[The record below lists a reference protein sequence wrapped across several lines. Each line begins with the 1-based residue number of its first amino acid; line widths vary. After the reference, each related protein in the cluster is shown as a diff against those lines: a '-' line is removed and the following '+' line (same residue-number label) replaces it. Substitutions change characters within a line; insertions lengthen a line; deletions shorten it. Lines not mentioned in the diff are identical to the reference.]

1 MARIGHKKSRNGCS
15 RCKQRKV
22 KCDEKRPCGACTKRH
37 LSCSLISSPPSDSA
51 SLDDQVNPNPK
62 SEVKVPDKGMPI
74 APKPE
79 QPSCWTQDLG
89 LMSHY
94 SSITS
99 ATLPGANRHVW
110 QIEVPS
116 VAVAYPYLMH
126 QILAVSAFHLAS
138 LNPSQGQAHLSRA
151 FQHQHHAICGI
162 RAEVSAVTVRNCH
175 ALFAASSLLF
185 IGAFAACSPAR
196 GRSLRQEVDDML
208 GVFIHVRGVRSILNS
223 FNAAIRDGILG
234 DFMECNSHTGGTG
247 LLTSLLQ
254 RLPRITEDFGTNKM
268 DPVAKALAEEA
279 IFALGESV
287 ARASAASPELNVAI
301 IWPMALKDGLLDLI
315 RARHPAA
322 LVVVAH
328 YCTVLD
334 AVGSK
339 FWFLENWGHRLLTAI
354 VEALGPCWH
363 ESVRWPMD
371 CVKYGV
377 ASIS

>member
-1 MARIGHKKSRNGCS
+1 MARFGHKKSRNGCS

-22 KCDEKRPCGACTKRH
+22 KCDERRPCGACTKRH
-37 LSCSLISSPPSDSA
+37 LTCSLVLSPPSESA
-51 SLDDQVNPNPK
+51 SPDGQVNPNPK
-62 SEVKVPDKGMPI
+62 SFMGISI
-74 APKPE
+74 APRAE
-79 QPSCWTQDLG
+79 QPSSWTQDLG

-99 ATLPGANRHVW
+99 ATLPGANLYVW
-110 QIEVPS
+110 QMEIPS
-116 VAVAYPYLMH
+116 MAVAYPFLMH

-138 LNPSQGQAHLSRA
+138 LNPSQGKAHLSRA
-151 FQHQHHAICGI
+151 FQHQHHAICGV
-162 RAEVSAVTVRNCH
+162 RAEVSAVTARNCH

-196 GRSLRQEVDDML
+196 GRRSLRQEVDDML
-208 GVFIHVRGVRSILNS
+208 GVFTLVRGVRSILNS
-223 FNAAIRDGILG
+223 FNGAIRDGILG

-254 RLPRITEDFGTNKM
+254 RLPRITENFDTKM
-268 DPVAKALAEEA
+268 DPVVKALAEEA

-287 ARASAASPELNVAI
+287 GRASASSPELNVAI
-301 IWPMALKDGLLDLI
+301 IWPMTLKDEFLDLI
-315 RARHPAA
+315 RAHHPAA

-354 VEALGPCWH
+354 VEGLGPCWY

-371 CVKYGV
+371 WVKYG
-377 ASIS
+377 AT

>member
-1 MARIGHKKSRNGCS
+1 
-15 RCKQRKV
+15 
-22 KCDEKRPCGACTKRH
+22 
-37 LSCSLISSPPSDSA
+37 
-51 SLDDQVNPNPK
+51 
-62 SEVKVPDKGMPI
+62 
-74 APKPE
+74 
-79 QPSCWTQDLG
+79 
-89 LMSHY
+89 MSHY

-99 ATLPGANRHVW
+99 ATLPGANHHVW
-110 QIEVPS
+110 QIEIPS
-116 VAVAYPYLMH
+116 VAVAYPFLMH

-151 FQHQHHAICGI
+151 FQHQHHAISGI
-162 RAEVSAVTVRNCH
+162 RAEVSAVTARNCH

-208 GVFIHVRGVRSILNS
+208 SVFTHVRGVRSILNS
-223 FNAAIRDGILG
+223 FNGAIRDGILG
-234 DFMECNSHTGGTG
+234 DFMECNSHTEGTG

-254 RLPRITEDFGTNKM
+254 RLPRIKEDFDANNT
-268 DPVAKALAEEA
+268 DPVVKEMTEEA

-287 ARASAASPELNVAI
+287 GRSSAATPELNVAI
-301 IWPMALKDGLLDLI
+301 IWPMSLKDGFLDLI

-339 FWFLENWGHRLLTAI
+339 FWFLENWGSRLLTAI
-354 VEALGPCWH
+354 VEALEPCWH
-363 ESVRWPMD
+363 ESVRWTMD
-371 CVKYGV
+371 CVKYGA
-377 ASIS
+377 ASVQPWDCRFST

>member
-1 MARIGHKKSRNGCS
+1 MARFGHKKSRNGCS

-22 KCDEKRPCGACTKRH
+22 KQCDERRPCGACTKRH
-37 LSCSLISSPPSDSA
+37 LTCSLVLSPLSEYA
-51 SLDDQVNPNPK
+51 SPDDQVNPNPK
-62 SEVKVPDKGMPI
+62 SFMLPDKGISI
-74 APKPE
+74 APRAE
-79 QPSCWTQDLG
+79 QPSSWTQDLG

-99 ATLPGANRHVW
+99 ATLPGANLHVW
-110 QIEVPS
+110 KMEIPS
-116 VAVAYPYLMH
+116 VAVAYPFLMH

-138 LNPSQGQAHLSRA
+138 LNPSQGKAHLSRA
-151 FQHQHHAICGI
+151 FQHQHHAICGV
-162 RAEVSAVTVRNCH
+162 RAEVSAVTARNCH

-196 GRSLRQEVDDML
+196 GRRSLRQEVDDML
-208 GVFIHVRGVRSILNS
+208 GVFTLVRGVRSILNS
-223 FNAAIRDGILG
+223 FDGAIRDGILG

-254 RLPRITEDFGTNKM
+254 RLPRITENLDTKM
-268 DPVAKALAEEA
+268 DPVVKALAEEA

-287 ARASAASPELNVAI
+287 GRASASSPELNVAI
-301 IWPMALKDGLLDLI
+301 IWPMTLKDEFLDLI

-339 FWFLENWGHRLLTAI
+339 FWFLENWGYRLLTAI
-354 VEALGPCWH
+354 VEGLGPCWY

-371 CVKYGV
+371 WVKYG
-377 ASIS
+377 AT